1 MTKTESASPS
11 LTQLDEVTRSRSFWG
26 DARRALLHDRLTLLA
41 LAVLLLLTLG
51 CVVAPSFA
59 EDWTGFDANRTTV
72 ADRYLGLGEKDH
84 ILGTDQ
90 LGRDQLIRLLYGGR
104 VSLGIAYFAS
114 VLSITIGVV
123 LGIISGYY
131 GGIIDDFIMWFI
143 NTLASIPALFLLILV
158 ASIWSSSTRT
168 LVLIL
173 GALGWITSCRL
184 VRGEVMALKER
195 DYILA
200 ARALGASTL
209 HLAMYY
215 IFPNILPLIIVALT
229 INAGTLILV
238 EAGLSFLGLGVQPPV
253 SSWGNMLTSS
263 RSYFMTGPHL
273 VVWPG
278 ILITVTV
285 LCFYLVGDGL
295 RDALDPRMRRA

>member
-1 MTKTESASPS
+1 MTTKDANSPT
-11 LTQLDEVTRSRSFWG
+11 LAQLDHLAESRSFWD
-26 DARRALLHDRLTLLA
+26 DARRSILHDRLTLLA
-41 LAVLLLLTLG
+41 LGMLLLMTLG
-51 CVVAPSFA
+51 CIFAPPVV
-59 EDWTGFDANRTTV
+59 EDLTGLDANRTLV
-72 ADRYLGLGEKDH
+72 LDRYLGLGEKGH

-104 VSLGIAYFAS
+104 VSLSIAYFAS
-114 VLSITIGVV
+114 VLSITIGVI

-143 NTLASIPALFLLILV
+143 NTLAAIPALFLLILV
-158 ASIWSSSTRT
+158 ASIWSSSAQT

-173 GALGWITSCRL
+173 GALGWINSCRL

-200 ARALGASTL
+200 ARALGASTP
-209 HLAMYY
+209 HLAVHY

-229 INAGTLILV
+229 INAGTLILI
-238 EAGLSFLGLGVQPPV
+238 EAGLSFLGLGVQPPAP
-253 SSWGNMLTSS
+253 SWGNMLTAS
-263 RSYFMTGPHL
+263 RTYFMTAPHL

-278 ILITVTV
+278 ILITITV